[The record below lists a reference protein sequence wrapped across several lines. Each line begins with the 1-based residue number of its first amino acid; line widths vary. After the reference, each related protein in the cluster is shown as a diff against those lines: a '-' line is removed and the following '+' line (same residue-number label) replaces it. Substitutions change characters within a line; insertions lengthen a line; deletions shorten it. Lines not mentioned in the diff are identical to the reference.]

1 MSRGKSVLAF
11 VGVLV
16 AGYVGVNAVM
26 IGGHLWRHREDR
38 ATLKT
43 LAARLETEQTRI
55 AAMEQELTGLER
67 TLGETETNS
76 LRLREWIEDVEA
88 QYPRGIPGAMYD
100 EYTSVV
106 DRYNGLIRDYN
117 QTAARI
123 QSLQPQYTAAVDSF
137 NVEVEQA
144 NALVR
149 TIGNIPHL
157 LPIDLPRAVSG
168 EVTVPTR

>member
-1 MSRGKSVLAF
+1 MLVF
-11 VGVLV
+11 VGVV
-16 AGYVGVNAVM
+16 VVGYVGVNAVM
-26 IGGHLWRHREDR
+26 IGGHLVRHREDR

-43 LAARLETEQTRI
+43 VAARLETEQTRI
-55 AAMEQELTGLER
+55 TALEQELSGLER

-88 QYPRGIPGAMYD
+88 QYPRGIPAGMYD

-106 DRYNGLIRDYN
+106 ERYNGLIRDYN
-117 QTAARI
+117 QAAARL
-123 QSLQPQYTAAVDSF
+123 QALQPQYAAAVDSF
-137 NVEVEQA
+137 NLEVERA

-149 TIGNIPHL
+149 TIGDIPHL

-168 EVTVPTR
+168 EVTVPSR

>member
-11 VGVLV
+11 VGVIV
-16 AGYVGVNAVM
+16 AGYVGVNVFM

-43 LAARLETEQTRI
+43 LAARLETEQARI
-55 AAMEQELTGLER
+55 GQMEEELTSLEQS
-67 TLGETETNS
+67 LGDAETS
-76 LRLREWIEDVEA
+76 SARLREWIEDVEA
-88 QYPRGIPGAMYD
+88 QYPRGIPGGMYD

-106 DRYNGLIRDYN
+106 DRYNNLIRDFN

-123 QSLQPQYTAAVDSF
+123 QSLQPQYSAAVDSF
-137 NVEVEQA
+137 NLEVERA

-149 TIGNIPHL
+149 TIGDIPHL

-168 EVTVPTR
+168 EVTVPSR